1 MDGSR
6 SQRGAGAVVL
16 LSKQRLQRPF
26 FLQKRNFL
34 FKMKEKHPFPLSE
47 SFIFA
52 SEFVQQAALRRP
64 LAVGQRPH
72 HIIYKNQ
79 S

>member
-1 MDGSR
+1 MGGSR

-16 LSKQRLQRPF
+16 FSKQRLQWPF

-34 FKMKEKHPFPLSE
+34 FKMKGKRPFLLSE

-52 SEFVQQAALRRP
+52 SEFVQQVTLRRP
-64 LAVGQRPH
+64 LPVG
-72 HIIYKNQ
+72 
-79 S
+79 